1 MEENNKNEL
10 ENELEENSQDS
21 AEAEDE
27 SKASAVTEAEDT
39 PGENEENKDEETNVN
54 LLRDIAEI
62 LESTF
67 ITVFV
72 IVMLFTYV
80 LHPVNI
86 VGRSMVPTLNKNYSG
101 VREEKGETDKVLMNT
116 VFFDVKYGDI
126 LVIDKDKNYL
136 LDSNGNAYQPEKDPP
151 INECIIK
158 RAIAVGG
165 QTVDIRDGKVYV
177 DGEMIDEPYIAEG
190 STTED
195 LGAFTGQYPITV
207 PEGYYF
213 VMGDNRNHSTDSRA
227 RSVGLI
233 KKDQIYGKAIVKYAP
248 LDEFRILIGSWKG

>member
-10 ENELEENSQDS
+10 EKELEENTQNTTE
-21 AEAEDE
+21 AEAEVKEAAETESEKSSDE
-27 SKASAVTEAEDT
+27 SD
-39 PGENEENKDEETNVN
+39 GEDEEKSAN
-54 LLRDIAEI
+54 LLRDVVEI

-72 IVMLFTYV
+72 IVLLFTYL

-101 VREEKGETDKVLMNT
+101 VREENGETDKVLMNT
-116 VFFDVKYGDI
+116 VFFKVKYGDI

-136 LDSNGNAYQPEKDPP
+136 IDTNGNAFEPENDAS

-158 RAIAVGG
+158 RVIAVGG
-165 QTVDIRDGKVYV
+165 QTIDIHDGKVYV
-177 DGEMIDEPYIAEG
+177 DGEMINEPYTADG

-195 LGAFTGQYPITV
+195 LGAFTDQYPITI

-227 RSVGLI
+227 KSVGLV

-248 LDEFRILIGSWKG
+248 LDEFDILIGSWKG